1 MLLLPPV
8 TTVALQTTP
17 AINALSHAMR
27 LKSQRPRRPTLKPS
41 RTDVVVVMVVVVVT
55 VVMVATGGSGW

>member
-17 AINALSHAMR
+17 AINALSHVMR
-27 LKSQRPRRPTLKPS
+27 PKSQRPRRPMLRPQRKGVVEVMAAAVVTE
-41 RTDVVVVMVVVVVT
+41 VVV
-55 VVMVATGGSGW
+55 AAWGSGW